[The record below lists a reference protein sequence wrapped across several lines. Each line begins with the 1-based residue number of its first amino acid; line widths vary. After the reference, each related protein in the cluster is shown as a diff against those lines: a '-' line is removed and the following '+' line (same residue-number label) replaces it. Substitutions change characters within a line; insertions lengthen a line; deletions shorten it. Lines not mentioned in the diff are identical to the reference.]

1 MAVKHIKYASV
12 GFRANASPSKINR
25 FIRGLSAK
33 KRQSLFQVTE
43 ELKSEGLIE
52 LVDDRTTR
60 HVHNLN
66 LRS

>member
-1 MAVKHIKYASV
+1 MATKHIKYAGV
-12 GFRANASPSKINR
+12 GFRAKASPSKINR
-25 FIRGLSAK
+25 FVSGLSTK

-43 ELKSEGLIE
+43 ELKSAGLIE

-66 LRS
+66 LKS